1 MATCRFA
8 HPRQDGQ
15 CKGLP
20 LRQPGPDEKIL
31 LDGKLAR
38 RPEKGEPAPAVPD
51 HETRRSTMTRI
62 LALALFAVLAAGCAT
77 TSGVKEEMAPL
88 SARVTTLEQQD
99 AAMQAKLA
107 DLSRKADAQSAD
119 VQALRKEIA
128 NYNAAA
134 QKSAADADAAAVRA
148 ETAAAKAA
156 KAFELRQ
163 MKGAK

>member
-1 MATCRFA
+1 
-8 HPRQDGQ
+8 
-15 CKGLP
+15 
-20 LRQPGPDEKIL
+20 
-31 LDGKLAR
+31 
-38 RPEKGEPAPAVPD
+38 
-51 HETRRSTMTRI
+51 MTRI

-77 TSGVKEEMAPL
+77 TSSVKEEMAPL
-88 SARVTTLEQQD
+88 SGRVTTLEQQD
-99 AAMQAKLA
+99 AALQAKLA
-107 DLSRKADAQSAD
+107 DLSRKSDAQSAD

>member
-1 MATCRFA
+1 
-8 HPRQDGQ
+8 
-15 CKGLP
+15 
-20 LRQPGPDEKIL
+20 
-31 LDGKLAR
+31 
-38 RPEKGEPAPAVPD
+38 
-51 HETRRSTMTRI
+51 MTRI

-77 TSGVKEEMAPL
+77 TSSVKEEMAPL
-88 SARVTTLEQQD
+88 SGRVTTLEQQD
-99 AAMQAKLA
+99 AALQAKLA
-107 DLSRKADAQSAD
+107 DLSRKSDAQSAD

-163 MKGAK
+163 MKGAR

>member
-1 MATCRFA
+1 
-8 HPRQDGQ
+8 
-15 CKGLP
+15 
-20 LRQPGPDEKIL
+20 
-31 LDGKLAR
+31 
-38 RPEKGEPAPAVPD
+38 
-51 HETRRSTMTRI
+51 MTRI

-77 TSGVKEEMAPL
+77 TSSVKEEMAPL
-88 SARVTTLEQQD
+88 SGRVTTLEQQD

-107 DLSRKADAQSAD
+107 DLSRKSDAQSAD

-148 ETAAAKAA
+148 EAAAAKAA

>member
-1 MATCRFA
+1 
-8 HPRQDGQ
+8 
-15 CKGLP
+15 
-20 LRQPGPDEKIL
+20 
-31 LDGKLAR
+31 
-38 RPEKGEPAPAVPD
+38 
-51 HETRRSTMTRI
+51 MTRI

-77 TSGVKEEMAPL
+77 TSSVKEEMAPL
-88 SARVTTLEQQD
+88 SGRVSTLEQQD

-107 DLSRKADAQSAD
+107 DLSRKSDAQSAD

>member
-1 MATCRFA
+1 
-8 HPRQDGQ
+8 
-15 CKGLP
+15 
-20 LRQPGPDEKIL
+20 
-31 LDGKLAR
+31 
-38 RPEKGEPAPAVPD
+38 
-51 HETRRSTMTRI
+51 MTRI

-77 TSGVKEEMAPL
+77 TSSVKEEMAPL
-88 SARVTTLEQQD
+88 TGRVTALEQQD

-107 DLSRKADAQSAD
+107 DLSKKSDAQSAD

-134 QKSAADADAAAVRA
+134 QKSAADAEAAAARA